1 MYVFLQV
8 SKYDEFCQLDIQ
20 CQYRDKNSK
29 CNRDFSLC
37 ECQNRYVAKSYSDG
51 QQWCIGKSDLYLQP
65 TKWILIVLYRIHK
78 CIQRAS
84 LTISYLWIHICCIVI
99 DKVRFYIQLLI
110 VPNKSQVLD
119 TSVGSHLDPTMIG
132 IMCGLI
138 LMFIVICVV
147 LQLFAKYVFT

>member
-65 TKWILIVLYRIHK
+65 TK
-78 CIQRAS
+78 
-84 LTISYLWIHICCIVI
+84 
-99 DKVRFYIQLLI
+99 
-110 VPNKSQVLD
+110 
-119 TSVGSHLDPTMIG
+119 
-132 IMCGLI
+132 
-138 LMFIVICVV
+138 
-147 LQLFAKYVFT
+147 